1 MAAAVLW
8 HQTGLAQVTIP
19 EVQQPGE
26 AIVISAESAQ
36 RWNEGAYEVWLLAG
50 ACQIRQ
56 GTATA
61 RSQRAVVWID
71 HATPLQMR
79 SNRVL
84 AYLEGQVEVD
94 LGLAQGNVRL
104 TDEAWFGRFSSAR
117 SVEVYVGRVA
127 SKPEQMPDVY
137 RRGVAQM
144 HSAAAP
150 VRQTQYT
157 TPSPQPVAQSDAHHP
172 WPPTGPN
179 WPQQSS
185 PSNGPLR
192 GALPAWQAPAAPQQP
207 NPTGGSVLPPTTGQP
222 TQQYPVAGQSPP
234 LQPPDSINSGP
245 WQPGATPPLGPQP
258 GANVAPYSLPA
269 PGATSAP
276 FQPMLRRIRAFS
288 RSNVDARVVW
298 FPDPTGQQWTA
309 VIDSGVTVIIDGL
322 TIQVGGQQLV
332 TAIDVSADRMVIWM
346 RSAGGEPNLGRGELQ
361 HPTVPLEIYM
371 EGNIV
376 FREGQRVIYADRMYY
391 DVANHVGTVLNTE
404 LLTPAPNYQGL
415 VRLHAEVIEQ
425 TGRDRFVARNAFIT
439 SSRMGRPGY
448 RLQSGHIELE
458 DIRTPVVDPWTGLP
472 LLDEDQQPV
481 TDSQQLASAKNNFLF
496 LGPVPV
502 FYWPSIATNLK
513 DPTFYLRSARL
524 KNDNVYGIQ
533 VLTTWNVYELLGWRN
548 RPAGTDWELSVDYLD
563 KRGLG
568 HGSAFTY
575 RRDGLLGLPG
585 PVAGLID
592 FWGIADRGHD
602 NLGLGR
608 RDLEPEADYRYRAF
622 AQHRHHF
629 GDGFQFTF
637 EFGKLSDRNFLQQFY
652 EQEWDELKDQL
663 TGLELKRL
671 RENRSWSITADMR
684 LNEFFTQTEWLP
696 RADHFWL
703 GQDLL
708 TGLTWYEH
716 TSIGYGRLR
725 RLDAPA
731 NPADQPFSYL
741 PWERSS
747 QSGERIVT
755 RHEIDWPFQFGML
768 KVVPYLLGEVG
779 HWGEDIDGNNVQR
792 VYGQAGIRANLPVW
806 KINPY
811 VESGLLNVHG
821 VAHKVDFQ
829 AEFFWADSNRPLE
842 RFPLYDS
849 LDDDNIEA
857 FRRRFVTNTFAF
869 PSLTP
874 ATVSSVPQPFDERY
888 YALRTGM
895 ASWVTAPSAEIA
907 DDLMALRLGVHQRW
921 QTKRGR
927 PDARHII
934 DWIIFDT
941 NLTWF
946 PRETRDNYGKTL
958 GLWDYD
964 FRWHVGDR
972 LTLVSDGIFDFFH
985 DAQQVVTV
993 GGFLTRPPRGSL
1005 YLGMRIIE
1013 GPLASKVLSL
1023 SYTYWM
1029 TPKWV
1034 SSFGTSIDFAGEGNI
1049 GQNFRLVRVG
1059 ESLLVSAAVN
1069 VDAARNN
1076 VGVSFS
1082 IEPRFFPRTRL
1093 GQIGGTQIPPA
1104 GAYGL
1109 E

>member
-1 MAAAVLW
+1 MGVLALLLTLWHAAAA
-8 HQTGLAQVTIP
+8 AQVTIP
-19 EVQQPGE
+19 DVQQPGE
-26 AIVISAESAQ
+26 AIVVSAESAQ
-36 RWNEGAYEVWLLAG
+36 RWKQGAYEVWVLDK
-50 ACQIRQ
+50 CHIRQ

-61 RSQRAVVWID
+61 QSQQAVLWID
-71 HATPLQMR
+71 HASPLQMR
-79 SNRVL
+79 PNRVL
-84 AYLEGQVEVD
+84 AYLEGQVQVD
-94 LGLAQGNVRL
+94 LGPAQGNVRL
-104 TDEAWFGRFSSAR
+104 TDRAWFGQFSSGR
-117 SVEVYVGRVA
+117 SVEVYAARVA
-127 SKPEQMPDVY
+127 GKPEVLPEIY
-137 RRGVAQM
+137 HRAAAQM
-144 HSAAAP
+144 HPAAAP
-150 VRQTQYT
+150 VQQTQFA
-157 TPSPQPVAQSDAHHP
+157 QPVGQASVGRAPAAAADWPLPQGGWQQPGPAGPALGSPPRALAESPAAGAQHAAAA
-172 WPPTGPN
+172 WPG
-179 WPQQSS
+179 
-185 PSNGPLR
+185 
-192 GALPAWQAPAAPQQP
+192 APAAPA
-207 NPTGGSVLPPTTGQP
+207 SPPTAP
-222 TQQYPVAGQSPP
+222 
-234 LQPPDSINSGP
+234 
-245 WQPGATPPLGPQP
+245 PQP
-258 GANVAPYSLPA
+258 A
-269 PGATSAP
+269 
-276 FQPMLRRIRAFS
+276 LRRIRAFS
-288 RSNVDARVVW
+288 RSNVDARIVW

-322 TIQVGGQQLV
+322 SIQVAGQQVL
-332 TAIDVSADRMVIWM
+332 TAIDLSADRMVIWM
-346 RSAGGEPNLGRGELQ
+346 HSAGGEPNLSRGELQ
-361 HPTVPLEIYM
+361 DPAVPLEIYM

-376 FREGQRVIYADRMYY
+376 FREGQRVIYAERMYY

-448 RLQSGHIELE
+448 RLQSGQIELE
-458 DIRTPVVDPWTGLP
+458 DVRTPVVDPWTGLP
-472 LLDEDQQPV
+472 LLDAEQQPV
-481 TDSQQLASAKNNFLF
+481 TESQQLASARNNFLF

-524 KNDNVYGIQ
+524 KNDNVYGMQ

-568 HGSAFTY
+568 HGTSFTY
-575 RRDGLLGLPG
+575 RREGLLGLEG
-585 PVAGLID
+585 QAAGLID

-602 NLGLGR
+602 NLGFGR
-608 RDLEPEADYRYRAF
+608 RDLQPEADYRYKAF
-622 AQHRHHF
+622 AQHRHTF
-629 GDGFQFTF
+629 GDGWQLTA
-637 EFGKLSDRNFLQQFY
+637 ELGKLSDRNFLQQFY
-652 EQEWDELKDQL
+652 EQEWDELKDQT
-663 TGLELKRL
+663 TGVELKRL
-671 RENRSWSITADMR
+671 RENRSWSISADLR
-684 LNEFFTQTEWLP
+684 LNDFFTQTEWLP
-696 RADHFWL
+696 RGDHFWL
-703 GQDLL
+703 GQDVF

-716 TSIGYGRLR
+716 TCVGYGRLR

-747 QSGERIVT
+747 QAGERVVT
-755 RHEIDWPFQFGML
+755 RHEIDWPFQLGVL
-768 KVVPYLLGEVG
+768 KIVPYLLGEVG
-779 HWGEDIDGNNVQR
+779 HWGEDIDGNDVQR
-792 VYGQAGIRANLPVW
+792 VYGQAGVRANLPVW
-806 KINPY
+806 KVNPY
-811 VESGLLNVHG
+811 VESGLWNVHG
-821 VAHKVDFQ
+821 IAHKVDFQ

-842 RFPLYDS
+842 RFPLYDP

-857 FRRRFVTNTFAF
+857 FRRRLATNTFGI
-869 PSLTP
+869 PSMLP
-874 ATVSSVPQPFDERY
+874 PTVASVPQPFDERY

-895 ASWVTAPSAEIA
+895 ARWVTAPASEIA

-927 PDARHII
+927 PDARRII

-946 PRETRDNYGKTL
+946 PREMRDNYGKTL

-985 DAQQVVTV
+985 DGQQVVTV

-1013 GPLASKVLSL
+1013 GPVASKVMSL

-1049 GQNFRLVRVG
+1049 GQNFRIVRVG

-1093 GQIGGTQIPPA
+1093 GQIGGAQIPPA